1 MLEMITEN
9 TGAII
14 FVMTVLG
21 GLIGKLLSDKGKK
34 ALVKELTEAN
44 NAMVT
49 AAKNFAPGWD
59 LAFNMGLGN
68 IPVTEENL
76 AKLKACAST
85 SWIDA
90 KNLSKEAKDVLDEF
104 AVARGVVKP

>member
-49 AAKNFAPGWD
+49 AAKHAAPGWD
-59 LAFNMGLGN
+59 LAFNMGVGN
-68 IPVTEENL
+68 IPVTAENL
-76 AKLKACAST
+76 AKLKTCAST
-85 SWIDA
+85 SWVDA
-90 KNLSKEAKDVLDEF
+90 QNLSNEVKDVLDQF
-104 AVARGVVKP
+104 AVEKGVTKP